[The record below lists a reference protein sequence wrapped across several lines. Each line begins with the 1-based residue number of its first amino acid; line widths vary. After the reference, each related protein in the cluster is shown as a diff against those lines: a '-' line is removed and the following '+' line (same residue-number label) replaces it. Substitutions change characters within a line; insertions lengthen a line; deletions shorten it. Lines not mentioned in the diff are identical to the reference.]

1 MKPVLL
7 LFFAAFALAQQ
18 IPTAPPPEDATLTPT
33 LPARRGA
40 ASELAGVKGNESGV
54 MSQAKYEGGS
64 LALKPNKVITYVN
77 HEEIVIVQNKTR
89 FAIPVKAVA
98 EVSYGSAVPG
108 HMGTAAGITVLAT
121 TTKNQSPGNLTEA
134 GIVWT
139 ADSKKTG
146 VVLKIDKGD
155 FDNFMN
161 AVQQVTGLQAVNTDT
176 KSK

>member
-1 MKPVLL
+1 
-7 LFFAAFALAQQ
+7 
-18 IPTAPPPEDATLTPT
+18 
-33 LPARRGA
+33 
-40 ASELAGVKGNESGV
+40 VKGAESGV

-64 LALKPNKVITYVN
+64 LALKPNKVLTYVN
-77 HEEIVIVQNKTR
+77 HDEIVIVQNKTR
-89 FAIPVKAVA
+89 FAIPVKAVS

-108 HMGTAAGITVLAT
+108 HVGTAAGVTVLAT

-139 ADSKKTG
+139 ADAKKTG

-161 AVQQVTGLQAVNTDT
+161 AVQQVTGLQAVNTDA
-176 KSK
+176 KAK